1 MSYRKKLPIGVDN
14 FEKLIQEDFF
24 YVDKTGMIAEL
35 LKNWSEVNLFTRPRR
50 CIDLANG
57 RTKDEIERLIGGEM
71 ILKEIN
77 QELTYGELDACPDS
91 YADYHT
97 AEGNL

>member
-1 MSYRKKLPIGVDN
+1 MAYYWFS
-14 FEKLIQEDFF
+14 
-24 YVDKTGMIAEL
+24 
-35 LKNWSEVNLFTRPRR
+35 
-50 CIDLANG
+50 DLSLS
-57 RTKDEIERLIGGEM
+57 ERLIGGEM

>member
-1 MSYRKKLPIGVDN
+1 M
-14 FEKLIQEDFF
+14 
-24 YVDKTGMIAEL
+24 
-35 LKNWSEVNLFTRPRR
+35 RR
-50 CIDLANG
+50 FIDLANG